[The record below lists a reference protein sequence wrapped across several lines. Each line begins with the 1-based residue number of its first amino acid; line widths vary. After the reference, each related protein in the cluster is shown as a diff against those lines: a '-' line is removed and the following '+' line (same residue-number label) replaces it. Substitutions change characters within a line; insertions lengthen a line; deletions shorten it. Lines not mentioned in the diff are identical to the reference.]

1 MKRILILV
9 SVLALQFSMGGLAIA
24 ADGDDSKPGLYLQGA
39 FAGQA
44 KTLNDIPG
52 SIDDDFN
59 ASYGGS
65 IAVGYFLTDFLALQ
79 GRLGFISDPFTATG
93 RNDAFGSADPDVW
106 QMQYT
111 AGVKLYPFNLGG
123 SAGGL
128 LQPYAIGALG
138 GQTLFASNDG
148 FSDSSTAFLLEL
160 GGGLDL
166 MFTDSLGVFG
176 EVTYNYI
183 SWSSAFTSDDYS
195 GNGMGW
201 QIGVTYRF

>member
-9 SVLALQFSMGGLAIA
+9 SVLVLQFSMGGLALA
-24 ADGDDSKPGLYLQGA
+24 ADDDDSKPGLYLQGA

-44 KTLNDIPG
+44 KTFDDIDPG
-52 SIDDDFN
+52 SD
-59 ASYGGS
+59 ATYGGS

-79 GRLGFISDPFTATG
+79 GRLGFISDPFQSAFLVAGT
-93 RNDAFGSADPDVW
+93 DAW

-138 GQTLFASNDG
+138 GQTLFQSG
-148 FSDSSTAFLLEL
+148 QGTWTTGQTFFLLEL

-166 MFTDSLGVFG
+166 MFTDNLGVFG
-176 EVTYNYI
+176 EVTYNYLNL
-183 SWSSAFTSDDYS
+183 SENNWFQTQSYS

-201 QIGVTYRF
+201 QIGITYRF

>member
-1 MKRILILV
+1 
-9 SVLALQFSMGGLAIA
+9 MGGLALA

-44 KTLNDIPG
+44 KTF
-52 SIDDDFN
+52 DDVPDQI
-59 ASYGGS
+59 AHGTYGGS
-65 IAVGYFLTDFLALQ
+65 LAVGYFLTDFLAVQ
-79 GRLGFISDPFTATG
+79 GRLGFISSPF
-93 RNDAFGSADPDVW
+93 DVPAVSMW

-128 LQPYAIGALG
+128 LQPYGIAALG
-138 GQTLFASNDG
+138 GQTRFQSGDDTWTT
-148 FSDSSTAFLLEL
+148 SETAFLLEL

-166 MFTDSLGVFG
+166 MFTQNLGVFG
-176 EVTYNYI
+176 EVTYNYLNYSDSVWWGEND
-183 SWSSAFTSDDYS
+183 SWS

-201 QIGVTYRF
+201 QIGITYRF

>member
-9 SVLALQFSMGGLAIA
+9 SILVLQFSMGGLALA

-44 KTLNDIPG
+44 KTF
-52 SIDDDFN
+52 DDVPDQI
-59 ASYGGS
+59 AHGTYGGS
-65 IAVGYFLTDFLALQ
+65 LAVGYFLTDFLAVQ
-79 GRLGFISDPFTATG
+79 GRLGFISSPF
-93 RNDAFGSADPDVW
+93 DVPAVSMW

-128 LQPYAIGALG
+128 LQPYGIAALG
-138 GQTLFASNDG
+138 GQTLFQSGHDTLT
-148 FSDSSTAFLLEL
+148 SSETYLLVEL

-166 MFTDSLGVFG
+166 MLSKSLGLFG
-176 EVTYNYI
+176 EVTYNYLNH
-183 SWSSAFTSDDYS
+183 SKNNWWQADSYS

-201 QIGVTYRF
+201 QVGITYRF